1 MKRHA
6 FATAAFLGLLLM
18 SSLAPAYAQSL
29 KFEVPFD
36 FVAAQG
42 TMMPAGEYRVTPNQP
57 TQGLVRLVSSTGA
70 SAAICLTHSIQSS
83 RPSDTAK
90 LVFNRY
96 GTQYFLSQVWSQG
109 NNLGHALPPSKAER
123 EIAKTFSKSGK
134 EILTASVKK

>member
-6 FATAAFLGLLLM
+6 LATAALLGLLLM
-18 SSLAPAYAQSL
+18 PALVPAYAQSL

-42 TMMPAGEYRVTPNQP
+42 TMPAGEYRVSPNEP
-57 TQGLVRLVSSTGA
+57 AQGVVRLVNSKGS
-70 SAAICLTHSIQSS
+70 SAAICFTHAIQSS
-83 RPSDTAK
+83 RPSNTAK

-96 GTQYFLSQVWSQG
+96 GDQYFLSQVWTQG
-109 NNLGHALPPSKAER
+109 TDRGHVLNPSKAER
-123 EIAKTFSKSGK
+123 EIARNFSKPGK